1 MNRSLAAAGVAPP
14 AVIRPESTVAPKE
27 RLLFGPIRPPEVM
40 FRRAV
45 VAPKFRSML
54 APVSVSEFT
63 AAPAAGTGVAAVR
76 RTFLEAVEAVKVL
89 VRSYCGAPVWL
100 SAATPTPGI

>member
-1 MNRSLAAAGVAPP
+1 
-14 AVIRPESTVAPKE
+14 
-27 RLLFGPIRPPEVM
+27 M

-45 VAPKFRSML
+45 AAPKVRSIL
-54 APVSVSEFT
+54 EPVSVSEFT
-63 AAPAAGTGVAAVR
+63 DAPAAGTAVEAVR

-89 VRSYCGAPVWL
+89 VRSYCGAPAWL